1 MCVGVGGVGRAAPHG
16 EKEEERGGGGGI
28 QSIVVLGK
36 HVACSHIPSAA
47 CRRHDPRE
55 RLRACRAWLKRCAG
69 LQTSNLFLFCFKAC
83 FV

>member
-55 RLRACRAWLKRCAG
+55 RDSERVGRG
-69 LQTSNLFLFCFKAC
+69 
-83 FV
+83 

>member
-16 EKEEERGGGGGI
+16 EKEEERGGGGI

-55 RLRACRAWLKRCAG
+55 RDSERVGRG
-69 LQTSNLFLFCFKAC
+69 
-83 FV
+83 